1 MSKLKFQTQNL
12 NNKSAFFRLVLPLTS
27 LLFLSLS
34 AFVILQN
41 ASAQSQIKAQTLSAT
56 PFRIGERLTYNISF
70 EKYNNAAYAEIYVVS
85 RGKLGEKDAVELRS
99 KIKTNDF
106 VSAAFYLL
114 DEARTT
120 YTSAE
125 SGLPLYVKRV
135 SNAGILPKESVDNY
149 LIAPTLN
156 YDLLTLIYQTRNT
169 GGVGNFILQENDRNF
184 SVSLTNTGSEKVK
197 TDAGNFE
204 TNVSLVQSQYFTD
217 KGITDLRVNYSV
229 DEAHLPVLI
238 RFKTAKGD
246 FRAEIASIQVVEPEN
261 TGEPTPTPIQT
272 PRPQATPKPIA
283 TPTPYIEN
291 APLLP
296 ELPFILGETLDYQ
309 VSNTGRFLG
318 IVTLQA
324 KERKQFL
331 GQDSLLLTANVT
343 ETQPDQQIFKLNDTI
358 TAQVNPDSLAPQQIA
373 LKFSNQF
380 SNYNQIVQFDQKAGT
395 VTFNGRLHPEVPV
408 GTHSLLSLA
417 YAIRAFNLKPSKDL
431 TNPVNDTRVAVFLN
445 SEAKVFIL
453 RPSTAEIIN
462 LKGEK
467 IPAQLISI
475 TTGDPQID
483 ILNLR
488 LWLSLDEKRVPLRF
502 TLGTYQADLVA
513 EKQIPPK

>member
-12 NNKSAFFRLVLPLTS
+12 KDKFALFRLILPMFGVLC
-27 LLFLSLS
+27 LSLS

-41 ASAQSQIKAQTLSAT
+41 ASAQTQIKSPTLY
-56 PFRIGERLTYNISF
+56 RIGERLTYNVSF

-114 DEARTT
+114 DEARLT
-120 YTSAE
+120 YASAE
-125 SGLPLYVKRV
+125 NGLPLYAKKV
-135 SNAGILPKESVDNY
+135 SNAGILPKESIDNY
-149 LIAPTLN
+149 LITPTLN
-156 YDLLTLIYQTRNT
+156 YDLLTLIYQSRNT

-184 SVSLTNTGSEKVK
+184 SVSLTNTGTEKVK

-204 TNVSLVQSQYFTD
+204 TNVSLVQSQYFTE

-229 DEAHLPVLI
+229 DEAHLPVLV
-238 RFKTAKGD
+238 RLKTAKGD
-246 FRAEIASIQVVEPEN
+246 FRAEIASIQVVEGEN
-261 TGEPTPTPIQT
+261 TGEPTPTPIAT
-272 PRPQATPKPIA
+272 PRPQATLKPVA

-296 ELPFILGETLDYQ
+296 ELPFVLGETLEYQ
-309 VSNTGRFLG
+309 VSNTGKFLG
-318 IVTLQA
+318 IVMLQA
-324 KERKQFL
+324 KERKQFA
-331 GQDSLLLTANVT
+331 GQDSLLLTAIVT
-343 ETQPDQQIFKLNDTI
+343 ETQPDQQILKLNDSI

-373 LKFSNQF
+373 LKFSNMF

-395 VTFNGRLHPEVPV
+395 AIFNGKLHPEVPV

-445 SEAKVFIL
+445 SEANVFIL

-488 LWLSLDEKRVPLRF
+488 LWLSLDERRVPLRF
-502 TLGTYQADLVA
+502 TLGDYQADLVA
-513 EKQIPPK
+513 EKLIPPK